1 MLNERFVK
9 EIKSGQFFFRE
20 THINPGNC
28 VFVLKKLCHDF
39 DNFKH
44 GKFSKK
50 KEKYTY
56 FKILLFFQL
65 RQEKAQLEHTLEQE
79 QECLVNKL
87 MRRIGKTLCL

>member
-1 MLNERFVK
+1 M
-9 EIKSGQFFFRE
+9 
-20 THINPGNC
+20 
-28 VFVLKKLCHDF
+28 
-39 DNFKH
+39 DNFKL
-44 GKFSKK
+44 GKFSSK
-50 KEKYTY
+50 KEKNI

>member
-1 MLNERFVK
+1 M
-9 EIKSGQFFFRE
+9 
-20 THINPGNC
+20 
-28 VFVLKKLCHDF
+28 FVLKNYVTIWIILNSE
-39 DNFKH
+39 NFRE
-44 GKFSKK
+44 KK
-50 KEKYTY
+50 KKKYTY